1 MQLSQPANNSV
12 QLPEDAALRK
22 IAEGIKSETGERF
35 FSSLV
40 RHLALVLNCQ
50 YAFVSEL
57 SKDRLSFRTRAVWG
71 RGQFLENFDFPLAGT
86 PCEAVLNGHTAHYPE
101 KLCQL
106 FPEDKGLAN
115 WAAESYCGVPLVD
128 LSDRVVGHL
137 AIIDDKPM
145 PDGPRGLAIMRIL
158 AARAYA
164 EIERLRAEVAIRE
177 GEERLASILGSAMD
191 AIITFDAS
199 RTIELFNHAAEKIFL
214 CSADQ
219 AIGRTLDPFLTD
231 AFRKVIDES
240 IRKSE
245 SDASG
250 AFVWAPGGLCAKR
263 AGGEE
268 FPVETTISQA
278 GVRDRR
284 LYTLI
289 LRDVDERGRAEMEL
303 RSAARKVAD
312 LEQVE
317 RRMSEQLRQANEA
330 LVQSEEHF
338 RDLFDEAPIAYVH
351 EGLDSRFIEA
361 NRAAMRV
368 LGIKPE
374 EIAGMFGKSLV
385 PDTPDA
391 QRRLREALDSIGR
404 GTDTSGVVLELRR
417 KDNGKPVW
425 VQWWSRPAARGR
437 YTRTMF
443 VDITDRMLMEQ
454 EQVRLEAQNAY
465 LREEIRSGH
474 NFGNIVGHSR
484 ALAEVLDKVRLVAE
498 TDSSVLILGETGT
511 GKELIARA
519 IHSSSPRKSRP
530 LIKVN
535 CSALPTGL
543 IESELFGHE
552 KGAFTGA
559 TEKRIGRFELANG
572 GTIFLDEIGEVSA
585 EVQLKLLRVLQ
596 EREFERLGGRETIEV
611 DVRVIAATNRD
622 LQRAVAEGALRQD
635 LYYRL
640 SVFPLRVPPLRERT
654 EDIPLLVH
662 YFVGRHAARIGRRIS
677 RVPKAVMERLVAYAW
692 PGNIRELENVIERA
706 VILSPGP
713 DLDVVAEALPT
724 PVEREDD
731 RDRAAQTDEAWQVQ
745 ASVRLPDN
753 MLTLEEIDRAHI
765 VEVLQRTGWKIDG
778 ADGAARLLKLHP
790 STLRSRIKKLGIRR
804 SPSSIS

>member
-71 RGQFLENFDFPLAGT
+71 RGQFLQNFDFPLGGT
-86 PCEAVLNGHTAHYPE
+86 PCEAVLNGHTAHYSE

-106 FPEDKGLAN
+106 FPEDKGLAD

-177 GEERLASILGSAMD
+177 GEERLAGILGSAMD
-191 AIITFDAS
+191 AIITFEAPRS
-199 RTIELFNHAAEKIFL
+199 IELFNHAAEKIFR

-219 AIGRTLDPFLTD
+219 AIGQTLDPFLTD

-240 IRKSE
+240 ICKSD

-250 AFVWAPGGLCAKR
+250 AFMWAPGGLRAKR

-268 FPVETTISQA
+268 FRVEATISQA
-278 GVRDRR
+278 GVRGRR

-289 LRDVDERGRAEMEL
+289 LRDIDERGRAEHAL
-303 RSAARKVAD
+303 R
-312 LEQVE
+312 Q
-317 RRMSEQLRQANEA
+317 QLRKANEA
-330 LVQSEEHF
+330 LEQSEEHL

-351 EGLDSRFIEA
+351 EGLDSRFIQA
-361 NRAAMRV
+361 NRAAMRI

-404 GTDTSGVVLELRR
+404 GTNTSGVVLELRR

-425 VQWWSRPAARGR
+425 VQWWSRPAGRGS

-443 VDITDRMLMEQ
+443 VDITDRVLMEQ
-454 EQVRLEAQNAY
+454 EHVRLEAQNAY
-465 LREEIRSGH
+465 LLEEIRSGH

-484 ALAEVLDKVRLVAE
+484 ALEEVLDKVRLVAG
-498 TDSSVLILGETGT
+498 TDSSVLVLGETGT

-519 IHSSSPRKSRP
+519 IHSSSPRKGRP
-530 LIKVN
+530 
-535 CSALPTGL
+535 
-543 IESELFGHE
+543 
-552 KGAFTGA
+552 
-559 TEKRIGRFELANG
+559 
-572 GTIFLDEIGEVSA
+572 
-585 EVQLKLLRVLQ
+585 
-596 EREFERLGGRETIEV
+596 
-611 DVRVIAATNRD
+611 
-622 LQRAVAEGALRQD
+622 
-635 LYYRL
+635 
-640 SVFPLRVPPLRERT
+640 
-654 EDIPLLVH
+654 
-662 YFVGRHAARIGRRIS
+662 
-677 RVPKAVMERLVAYAW
+677 
-692 PGNIRELENVIERA
+692 
-706 VILSPGP
+706 
-713 DLDVVAEALPT
+713 
-724 PVEREDD
+724 
-731 RDRAAQTDEAWQVQ
+731 
-745 ASVRLPDN
+745 
-753 MLTLEEIDRAHI
+753 
-765 VEVLQRTGWKIDG
+765 
-778 ADGAARLLKLHP
+778 
-790 STLRSRIKKLGIRR
+790 
-804 SPSSIS
+804 